1 MEKIKVLFIDNFD
14 SFTYNLVD
22 EFGKRDCPTKVYR
35 ADTAMEEII
44 KVSEQFAPD
53 LLLLSPGPGTPDKA
67 GVTLSALDHFKDKL
81 PIFGVCL
88 GHQSIVQY
96 FGGRVGHAPDVM
108 HGKSSRI
115 IHTSKG
121 VFEGLENPLHAGR
134 YHSLC
139 ATELPECLEETAAYE
154 GVVMGIQHKTLPI
167 YGVQFHP
174 ESILTP
180 TGGKIIENIIKI
192 AAKLQRRIPA
202 RSNLAI

>member
-35 ADTAMEEII
+35 ADTSLELLVEVAED
-44 KVSEQFAPD
+44 FDPD
-53 LLLLSPGPGTPDKA
+53 LLLLSPGPGSPDKA
-67 GVTLSALDHFKDKL
+67 GVTLDALDHFKDKL
-81 PIFGVCL
+81 AVFGVCL
-88 GHQSIVQY
+88 GHQVITQY
-96 FGGRVGHAPDVM
+96 FGGEVGHASEVM
-108 HGKSSRI
+108 HGKSSSI
-115 IHTSKG
+115 THTAKG

-139 ATELPECLEETAAYE
+139 SVKLPECLEETASYE
-154 GVVMGIQHKTLPI
+154 GIAMGIQHKTLPI

-180 TGGKIIENIIKI
+180 TGGKIIENMIKI
-192 AAKLQRRIPA
+192 AAKNK
-202 RSNLAI
+202 S

>member
-35 ADTAMEEII
+35 ADTPLEELI
-44 KVSEQFAPD
+44 KVAAEFAPD

-67 GVTLSALDHFKDKL
+67 GVTLAALDHFKDKL

-96 FGGRVGHAPDVM
+96 FGGRIEHAPDVM
-108 HGKSSRI
+108 HGKSSKI
-115 IHTSKG
+115 THASKG

-139 ATELPECLEETAAYE
+139 AMTLPDCLEQTANF
-154 GVVMGIQHKTLPI
+154 GDVVMGIQHKTLPI

-192 AAKLQRRIPA
+192 AAK
-202 RSNLAI
+202 